1 MISIEIKDGSK
12 AKVNIEGNMGVVY
25 QELALAVTL
34 IMDNYNSEFEEGDE
48 NKLTI
53 DDVMNEIKECIV
65 S

>member
-1 MISIEIKDGSK
+1 MISIEIKNGTK
-12 AKVNIEGNMGVVY
+12 AKVNIEGNMGVIY